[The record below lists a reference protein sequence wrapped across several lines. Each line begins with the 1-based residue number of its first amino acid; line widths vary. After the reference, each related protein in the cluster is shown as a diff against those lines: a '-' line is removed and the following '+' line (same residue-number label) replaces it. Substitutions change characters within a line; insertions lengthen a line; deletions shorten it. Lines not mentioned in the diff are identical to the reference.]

1 MEIKKQN
8 KQKFSV
14 VIHQDN
20 IKNMINNTLGNE
32 KDGQMFIAN
41 LTSVVSSNPLLQNCD
56 AGTIISAG
64 LMANALKLPLNQTL
78 GFAYIIPYK
87 EKAQFQI
94 GYKGF
99 IQLALRSGQ
108 YEKIGVKPVHKGETQ
123 GQDEFGDEIIKF
135 DHAFDNE
142 EVVGYYAYF
151 KLTNGAKMVNYMTKE
166 QCEKHG
172 KRYSKSYDY
181 LWTNDFDTMAMKT
194 CLKLLLSKYGI
205 MSVDIHNA
213 IKYDQSVL
221 NIKGDEEIVEY
232 VDNPAKADS
241 EGEVN
246 SDLEEVKD
254 LVDSTSTIEDN

>member
-1 MEIKKQN
+1 M
-8 KQKFSV
+8 
-14 VIHQDN
+14 
-20 IKNMINNTLGNE
+20 
-32 KDGQMFIAN
+32 
-41 LTSVVSSNPLLQNCD
+41 
-56 AGTIISAG
+56 
-64 LMANALKLPLNQTL
+64 
-78 GFAYIIPYK
+78 
-87 EKAQFQI
+87 
-94 GYKGF
+94 
-99 IQLALRSGQ
+99 ALRSGQ
-108 YEKIGVKPVHKGETQ
+108 YEKIGVKAVHKGETQ

-205 MSVDIHNA
+205 MSVDIQNA
-213 IKYDQSVL
+213 IKYDQAVL
-221 NIKGDEEIVEY
+221 NKKGDEEIVEY

-241 EGEVN
+241 EGEA

-254 LVDSTSTIEDN
+254 LVDSTSTTEAEHDR